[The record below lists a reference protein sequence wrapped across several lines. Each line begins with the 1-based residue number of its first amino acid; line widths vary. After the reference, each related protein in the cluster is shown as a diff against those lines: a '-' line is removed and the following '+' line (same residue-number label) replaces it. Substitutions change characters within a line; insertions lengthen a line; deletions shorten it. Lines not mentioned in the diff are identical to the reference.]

1 MSENDLTNKQG
12 WFFTKFGKSRKR
24 NNVQN
29 NEVTQNNGVKF
40 ATLLKKELSQV
51 FFKNWVNVSGTP
63 ILKNSPE
70 RLVAT
75 EHSPNQFFKPISS
88 TLKAQY
94 IFFTWLT
101 KLNYEFGY
109 LPSSRLYIRP
119 SKSLFITITLP
130 NLQIYHTN

>member
-94 IFFTWLT
+94 IFFYLANQT
-101 KLNYEFGY
+101 KLWVRV
-109 LPSSRLYIRP
+109 PSVQPFVYSTIKIPLYHNN
-119 SKSLFITITLP
+119 FA
-130 NLQIYHTN
+130 